1 MCNIIGP
8 ISTAGILTELY
19 CDHGKQLIWNQRLQ
33 VLRDECRTFP
43 LGWDKTIGWMDSR
56 VKK

>member
-1 MCNIIGP
+1 M
-8 ISTAGILTELY
+8 
-19 CDHGKQLIWNQRLQ
+19 IWNQRLQ
-33 VLRDECRTFP
+33 VLRDEGRPFP

>member
-1 MCNIIGP
+1 VLCPLCNIN
-8 ISTAGILTELY
+8 ELY
-19 CDHGKQLIWNQRLQ
+19 IDIRNSSRSTLIKANRDLE
-33 VLRDECRTFP
+33 LRDYGRSFP